1 MNNFKRIN
9 RILFGMLAVLCIM
22 TSVCKVNVY
31 ADTKTTVVLTYQ
43 DKVYSKELYGVDT
56 EQIKNG
62 VETEGLKS
70 VGALCDN
77 LSFVTSGTVQVDRK
91 AVMAAVADAV
101 KAGKTNISIDLTKY
115 TPDALKSAALAA
127 ASATTQ
133 VAPPSLA
140 DAVMNTANAQTVAS
154 AANQLLVNSALNSI
168 GIDTK
173 IGEAST
179 KFNPNQ
185 DRAVNV
191 RNAASKINGFI
202 LQPGQGFSAN
212 LAFGPRTLENGY
224 GKGDVISGGEYVKA
238 MGGGICQVS
247 STLNLAV
254 LRSGIIPTERHNH
267 SHRSSYIGSGLDATI
282 SAGTLDYQFVN
293 TLAYPIYIST
303 NSDKG
308 VLTISIYSNH
318 NALNG
323 MIFEPKVVGGKLSN
337 TTYLVGSFNGA
348 TISDVYCYRSSYKE

>member
-1 MNNFKRIN
+1 MKAN
-9 RILFGMLAVLCIM
+9 RITNKIILGVIAFICALIYIGSI
-22 TSVCKVNVY
+22 NVF

-43 DKVYSKELYGVDT
+43 DKVYTKELYSVDT

-77 LSFVTSGTVQVDRK
+77 LSFVTSGNVSVDRN
-91 AVMAAVADAV
+91 AVMQAVANEV
-101 KAGKTNISIDLTKY
+101 KLGKTNINIDLTKY
-115 TPDALKSAALAA
+115 TPDALKNAA
-127 ASATTQ
+127 ATAS
-133 VAPPSLA
+133 SLA
-140 DAVMNTANAQTVAS
+140 TAVSNTANAQTMVT
-154 AANQLLVNSALNSI
+154 AANEMLINSTLNSL

-179 KFNPNQ
+179 KFNPRQ

-191 RNAASKINGFI
+191 RNAASKINGMI
-202 LQPGQGFSAN
+202 LLPGQGMSAN
-212 LAFGPRTLENGY
+212 LSFGPRTVENGY
-224 GKGDVISGGEYVKA
+224 GKGDVISGDEYVKA
-238 MGGGICQVS
+238 LGGGICQVS

-282 SAGTLDYQFVN
+282 SGSTLDYKFVN

-303 NSDKG
+303 NSDNG
-308 VLTISIYSNH
+308 VLTVSIYSNH

-323 MIFEPKVVGGKLSN
+323 MVFEPKVVGGKLSN
-337 TTYLVGSFNGA
+337 TTYLVGSFNGVP
-348 TISDVYCYRSSYKE
+348 ISEVYCYKSSYKQ

>member
-1 MNNFKRIN
+1 M
-9 RILFGMLAVLCIM
+9 
-22 TSVCKVNVY
+22 KVNNISTRIIFGLIALLSLVIFVGTVNVK

-43 DKVYSKELYGVDT
+43 DKVYTKELYGVDT
-56 EQIKNG
+56 DQIKNG
-62 VETEGLKS
+62 VETDGLKS

-77 LSFVTSGTVQVDRK
+77 LSFVTSGGVSVDRK
-91 AVMAAVADAV
+91 AVMAAVAEAI

-115 TPDALKSAALAA
+115 TPEALKAA
-127 ASATTQ
+127 AVMNTAP
-133 VAPPSLA
+133 VAVVSGLA
-140 DAVMNTANAQTVAS
+140 NAVANTANAQTVAS
-154 AANQLLVNSALNSI
+154 AAEQMLINSTLNSI

-191 RNAASKINGFI
+191 RNAASKINGII
-202 LQPGQGFSAN
+202 LQPGQAISAN
-212 LAFGPRTLENGY
+212 LAFGPRTVENGY

-282 SAGTLDYQFVN
+282 SSGTLDYQFVN
-293 TLAYPIYIST
+293 TLAYPIYIAT

-308 VLTISIYSNH
+308 VLTVSIYSNH

-323 MIFEPKVVGGKLSN
+323 MTFEPKVVGGKLSN

-348 TISDVYCYRSSYKE
+348 PISEVYCYKSSYKE